1 MRAAVSLLMLGAA
14 TLALAGCKEKE
25 AAAPPI
31 RPVLSVLAEPQNG
44 RSLGFAGTVE
54 PQYKV
59 GFGFRVLGRIVA
71 RDVNVGDM
79 VKRDQQLAAIDS
91 VALELATRTAQ
102 ADVANAQARLVNASG
117 VLGRQQILLQQNTA
131 TQAEFDSAQ
140 QAQQTAVAMVSQA
153 QANLAKAQEQLGY
166 SKLRTDFDG
175 IVTSVDAEVGEVV
188 SPGQAVI
195 TVARPDI
202 REAVVDVPEEIAN
215 TLEPGAEFRIALQI
229 DPATVAEG
237 KVREVAPQADAT
249 TRTRRVKITLQNP
262 PQNFRLGTT
271 ITARPTHSANPAIH
285 LPLSA
290 LLERDGKTMVWT
302 VDPKSKTVSLQDI
315 KVAARDDRDFQVA
328 GGLAAGARVVV
339 AGIHSLKPGQT
350 VKIAQEANP

>member
-1 MRAAVSLLMLGAA
+1 MKAAIPLFVLCAAAA
-14 TLALAGCKEKE
+14 TLAGCKEKE
-25 AAAPPI
+25 VAAPPV
-31 RPVLSVLAEPQNG
+31 RPVLFVVAEPENG
-44 RSLGFAGTVE
+44 RTLGFAGTVE

-71 RDVNVGDM
+71 RDVNVGDT

-91 VALELATRTAQ
+91 VALELAVRTAQ
-102 ADVANAQARLVNASG
+102 ADVANAQARLVNAAG

-140 QAQQTAVAMVSQA
+140 QAQQTAAAMVSQA

-166 SKLRTDFDG
+166 SKLLTDFDG

-215 TLEPGAEFRIALQI
+215 TLVPGAEFKVALVV
-229 DPATVAEG
+229 DPAIVADG
-237 KVREVAPQADAT
+237 KVREVAPQADAA
-249 TRTRRVKITLQNP
+249 TRTRRVKITLQQP
-262 PQNFRLGTT
+262 PINFRLGTT
-271 ITARPTHSANPAIH
+271 IIARLTRSTNPTLH
-285 LPLSA
+285 LPISA

-302 VDPKSKTVSLQDI
+302 VDTASKTVNLRDI
-315 KVAARDDRDFQVA
+315 KVAARNDQDFQVA
-328 GGLAAGARVVV
+328 DGLPAGTRVVV
-339 AGIHSLKPGQT
+339 AGIHSLKPGQA
-350 VKIAQEANP
+350 VKIAQEANQ

>member
-1 MRAAVSLLMLGAA
+1 MRVVIPLFAMGAA
-14 TLALAGCKEKE
+14 AAMLTGCKETE
-25 AAAPPI
+25 VAAPPV
-31 RPVLSVLAEPQNG
+31 RPVLSVVAEPENG
-44 RSLGFAGTVE
+44 RALGFAGTVE

-91 VALELATRTAQ
+91 VALELAVRTAL
-102 ADVANAQARLVNASG
+102 ADLANAQARLVNAAG

-140 QAQQTAVAMVSQA
+140 QAQQTAAAMVSQS
-153 QANLAKAQEQLGY
+153 QANLSKAQEQLGY
-166 SKLRTDFDG
+166 SKLLADFDG
-175 IVTSVDAEVGEVV
+175 IVTSVDAEVGQVV

-215 TLEPGAEFRIALQI
+215 TLEPGAEFKVALVV
-229 DPATVAEG
+229 DPAIVADG

-249 TRTRRVKITLQNP
+249 TRTRRVKITLQQP
-262 PQNFRLGTT
+262 PVNFRLGTT
-271 ITARPTHSANPAIH
+271 ITARLMRSTNPTLH
-285 LPLSA
+285 LPISA

-302 VDPKSKTVSLQDI
+302 VDPASKTVNLRDI
-315 KVAARDDRDFQVA
+315 KVAARGDQELQVVD
-328 GGLAAGARVVV
+328 GLPTGTRVVV
-339 AGIHSLKPGQT
+339 AGVHSLKPGQA
-350 VKIAQEANP
+350 VKIAQEANQ